1 MNTDRRDSG
10 SIVIGWLTKLVVMVA
25 VIGVMLFDALSVT
38 AAHIGAKDD
47 ASQAATIAVGEWRTS
62 HNVQMAYQAAVDSLT
77 SDSEEIP
84 ARDFVVNSD
93 GSVQLVLQRSVK
105 TLLVHR
111 IGPLKQYSVV
121 TAHGEA
127 SAPAP

>member
-1 MNTDRRDSG
+1 MITDRRDSG
-10 SIVIGWLTKLVVMVA
+10 SIVIGWLTKLIVIIA
-25 VIGVMLFDALSVT
+25 VLGVMLFDALSVT
-38 AAHIGAKDD
+38 AADIGAKDD
-47 ASQAATIAVGEWRTS
+47 ASQAATVAVSEWRTS
-62 HNVQMAYQAAVDSLT
+62 HNVQMAYQAALDSLS
-77 SDSEEIP
+77 SDSEQIP

-93 GSVQLVLQRSVK
+93 GSVQLVLQRTVK

-111 IGPLKQYSVV
+111 IGPLKHYAVV